1 MQIRKLLVIVA
12 AAVVAA
18 CAGLGLDS
26 PKPAPP
32 SARAIVPVKSERPLV
47 ALALGGGGARGFAH
61 VGVIRALEDA
71 GVYPDIVTG
80 SSSGAIVAALYA
92 SGLSGAELERLA
104 TELDQGSLVDFS
116 LFGKGWVRGE
126 ALQEF
131 VNRTVGNRPI
141 EMLAKPFAVVATNAK
156 TGRMVVFNRGETG
169 LAVRASSSVPDLFI
183 PPVIEGVEYLD
194 GGLVSPVPVRVARAM
209 GADVVIAVDLTRYWR
224 SRELAEDDLK
234 DADVVIR
241 PDTVRTRLLDFSA
254 KRENIAA
261 GARAAQG
268 AGAQV
273 AQLVREA
280 ARRKARGIDDETA
293 PGKAARREPTA

>member
-1 MQIRKLLVIVA
+1 MPTAKLLAVLAAGIVT
-12 AAVVAA
+12 A
-18 CAGLGLDS
+18 CASLGLDS
-26 PKPAPP
+26 AKPAPP
-32 SARAIVPVKSERPLV
+32 SAHAIVAVVSDRPLV

-71 GVYPDIVTG
+71 GVFPDIVTG

-92 SGLSGAELERLA
+92 GGLSGAELERLA
-104 TELDQGSLVDFS
+104 HDLDQGSLVDFS

-126 ALQEF
+126 ALQDF
-131 VNRTVGNRPI
+131 VNRAVGNRPI
-141 EMLAKPFAVVATNAK
+141 ELLAKPFAVVATNAK

-183 PPVIEGVEYLD
+183 PPVIGGDEYLD

-224 SRELAEDDLK
+224 ARELAEDDLK
-234 DADVVIR
+234 DADLVIR
-241 PDTVRTRLLDFSA
+241 PDTVRTRILDFSA

-268 AGAQV
+268 AGARV
-273 AQLVREA
+273 AELVREA
-280 ARRKARGIDDETA
+280 VRR
-293 PGKAARREPTA
+293 KAARRVPAA

>member
-1 MQIRKLLVIVA
+1 MPIRKLLAVFA

-18 CAGLGLDS
+18 CASFALDTPRPS
-26 PKPAPP
+26 PP
-32 SARAIVPVKSERPLV
+32 SAHAIVPVESERPLV

-71 GVYPDIVTG
+71 GVHPDIVTG

-104 TELDQGSLVDFS
+104 ADLDQGALVDFS

-141 EMLAKPFAVVATNAK
+141 ELLPRPFAVVATDAK
-156 TGRMVVFNRGETG
+156 TGRMVIFNRGETG

-183 PPVIEGVEYLD
+183 PPVIEGVEYVD
-194 GGLVSPVPVRVARAM
+194 GGLTSPVPVRVARAM

-234 DADVVIR
+234 DADLVIR

-261 GARAAQG
+261 GARAAQD
-268 AGAQV
+268 AGPRV
-273 AQLVREA
+273 AELVREA
-280 ARRKARGIDDETA
+280 ARRKA
-293 PGKAARREPTA
+293 ARRAPSA

>member
-1 MQIRKLLVIVA
+1 MHIRKLFAALAAGIVT
-12 AAVVAA
+12 A
-18 CAGLGLDS
+18 CATLGLDS

-32 SARAIVPVKSERPLV
+32 SAQAIVPVKSERPLV

-71 GVYPDIVTG
+71 GVVPDIVTG

-104 TELDQGSLVDFS
+104 IELDQGTLVDFS

-126 ALQEF
+126 ALQDF

-141 EMLAKPFAVVATNAK
+141 EGLAKPFAVVATNAK

-183 PPVIEGVEYLD
+183 PPVIEGVEYVD

-241 PDTVRTRLLDFSA
+241 PDTVRTRILDFSA

-268 AGAQV
+268 AGPRV
-273 AQLVREA
+273 AELVREA
-280 ARRKARGIDDETA
+280 ARRKA
-293 PGKAARREPTA
+293 ARRVPAA